1 MKNFQKI
8 ADCSKKH
15 FSKLDIKYKDES
27 IFMKILAKFL
37 FFNKNFMTHY
47 TTTIGSSIYFPSKS
61 FVEEH
66 PISASI
72 TLLHEL
78 VHVYDSI
85 KYSQIIFS
93 LLYLSPQILFIF
105 TLPLLIISWKFIFFI
120 ILFLLTLPAFFRMH
134 FEKRAYLV
142 SLYCANYFNKINM
155 SNIDLVKSKN
165 YYLSNFKNSGYYF
178 MWIFDNLDKEFDSS
192 LEKIKLGNHPY
203 KDPIFDIID
212 DLLHK
217 IEK

>member
-1 MKNFQKI
+1 M
-8 ADCSKKH
+8 
-15 FSKLDIKYKDES
+15 
-27 IFMKILAKFL
+27 
-37 FFNKNFMTHY
+37 
-47 TTTIGSSIYFPSKS
+47 
-61 FVEEH
+61 
-66 PISASI
+66 
-72 TLLHEL
+72 
-78 VHVYDSI
+78 
-85 KYSQIIFS
+85 
-93 LLYLSPQILFIF
+93 
-105 TLPLLIISWKFIFFI
+105 
-120 ILFLLTLPAFFRMH
+120 
-134 FEKRAYLV
+134 